1 MAELGRPSSRAT
13 EEPAWVRALLTVVA
27 VGFVALIIV
36 MPLIVVLMEAFGD
49 GLEAYWA
56 ALTTPDTAAAVK
68 LTLLTVAIVVPINVV
83 LGVAAAWAIG
93 RFRFRGRSTLIT
105 LLDMPLAVS
114 PVIAGMAFV
123 LLFGVKGLLGPTLKQ
138 AGIDVIFAPPGIIIA
153 TLFVTFPFVARELI
167 PFWETQGNEEE
178 EAALVLGAKPRT
190 MFLRV
195 SLPNARWAL
204 LYGVVLT
211 TARSLGEFGAVSV
224 VSGHIRGS
232 TNTVPLHVEV
242 LYGDYRF
249 ADAFAVASLL
259 VATGLVT
266 LVFKK
271 LLEQRLEAQTKRDD

>member
-1 MAELGRPSSRAT
+1 MSSLASKSTRAT
-13 EEPAWVRALLTVVA
+13 DEPRWVRLLLTFIALTFVFVV
-27 VGFVALIIV
+27 IV
-36 MPLIVVLMEAFGD
+36 LPLVVVLIEAFREGV
-49 GLEAYWA
+49 GAYWSA
-56 ALTTPDTAAAVK
+56 IDTPDTWSAVK

-83 LGVAAAWAIG
+83 LGVACAWAIG

-114 PVIAGMAFV
+114 PVIAGMSFV
-123 LLFGVKGLLGPTLKQ
+123 LLFGAKGLLGDTVKRL
-138 AGIDVIFAPPGIIIA
+138 GIEIIFAPPGIIIA

-167 PFWETQGNEEE
+167 PFWETVGNEEE

-190 MFLRV
+190 MFARV

-249 ADAFAVASLL
+249 VDAFAVASLL

-271 LLEQRLEAQTKRDD
+271 LLEGRINAEKRRE